1 MPGRALQGSPEGM
14 AEGMGIK
21 RHGQRPGPTGAEL
34 KAARKAGGL
43 SQSALGAKAGIGRHA
58 VSYWECRPVIDLWG
72 WAVQRMAEAE
82 PQIQTLLQAWST
94 NTRGLGIGLAM
105 NPVLPVYTWPN
116 ARARAWGVS
125 DPWQAK
131 RDAQA
136 EAKAALFS
144 MTERLAKRPARLR
157 VSCGAKTRAG
167 GECQNKSEPGKR
179 RCKFHGGKSTGAKT
193 PEGKARIAEA
203 QRRRWEGFRA
213 EKARLATPR
222 TVREANSH
230 P

>member
-1 MPGRALQGSPEGM
+1 M
-14 AEGMGIK
+14 AE
-21 RHGQRPGPTGAEL
+21 RHYSITGADL
-34 KAARKAGGL
+34 RAHRNAAKLTQADLASRAGVTRDTV
-43 SQSALGAKAGIGRHA
+43 Q
-58 VSYWECRPVIDLWG
+58 YWEAKERVPLRFG
-72 WAVQRMAEAE
+72 APAVMAE
-82 PQIQTLLQAWST
+82 IL
-94 NTRGLGIGLAM
+94 GLPKNAGFLD
-105 NPVLPVYTWPN
+105 LS

-136 EAKAALFS
+136 KAKAALFS
-144 MTERLAKRPARLR
+144 MTERLAKRLARLR

-179 RCKFHGGKSTGAKT
+179 RCRFHGGKSTGAKT

-222 TVREANSH
+222 TVHEANSH